1 MKKIIS
7 VVLLLCLCLLCT
19 ACAEKPAAGTELEN
33 LLNSAR
39 VGTLF
44 PKAEEELQAAGFAL
58 ATGKTAG
65 KDLYFDEYT
74 FAPGDAVYH
83 GFALQREKDVRLR
96 FTPAFIYRGEEIPS
110 RLAGVEFT
118 VAAEDGADFADWVR
132 EELKGVPQL
141 SPRVSGVKGEVYLVR
156 CFSELTEREYTQ
168 LARMTRQSRLR
179 YGSETDLLNDP
190 LAMLDEDFGE
200 HLALVR
206 QWQEVPMF
214 RVTLTENKKGEAT
227 LSVEAYG
234 EALYRGLQ

>member
-1 MKKIIS
+1 MKKFLSI
-7 VVLLLCLCLLCT
+7 VLLLCLCLCCT
-19 ACAEKPAAGTELEN
+19 ACGEEPVTGTELED

-39 VGTLF
+39 VGMLR
-44 PKAEEELQAAGFAL
+44 PQAEEDLRAAGFAL
-58 ATGKTAG
+58 AAGETAG

-83 GFALQREKDVRLR
+83 GFALQQEKDVRLR

-118 VAAEDGADFADWVR
+118 VTAEDSADFAAWVR
-132 EELKGVPQL
+132 EQLKGVPQL
-141 SPRVSGVKGEVYLVR
+141 SPRESGVKGEVYLVR

-190 LAMLDEDFGE
+190 LAMLDDDFGE

-206 QWQEVPMF
+206 QWQEVPMI

-227 LSVEAYG
+227 VSVEAYG